1 MALQEFVATHPSW
14 FVDYMMMDGTLLDG
28 AWESGGTFVQ
38 KAEKGDE
45 QFVGDGFVEEVKEDS
60 QSEKRLHLSEQ
71 SGEE

>member
-14 FVDYMMMDGTLLDG
+14 FVDYIMMDGILLDG

-38 KAEKGDE
+38 KAKKGDE
-45 QFVGDGFVEEVKEDS
+45 QFVGDGLMEEAKEDS
-60 QSEKRLHLSEQ
+60 QSKERSRSSEL